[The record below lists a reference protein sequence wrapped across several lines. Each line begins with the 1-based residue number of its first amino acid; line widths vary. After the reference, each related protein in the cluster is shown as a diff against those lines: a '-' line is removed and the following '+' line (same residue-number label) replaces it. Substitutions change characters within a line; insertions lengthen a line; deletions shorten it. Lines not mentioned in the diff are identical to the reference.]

1 MGILSF
7 YHRPTEIT
15 ECLKTTTFE
24 KVALLERDSKSK
36 VDQLSFGEKTWI

>member
-7 YHRPTEIT
+7 YHRPT